1 MASVHHLLSRF
12 LSRPCCGSRGPTC
25 FDKFLFYWSSLLIF
39 KILRRKVL
47 YSVLGKQN
55 LLPGICPIL
64 VTVLKGQNFILKSTW
79 RYCVTGF
86 HCVSKAPLCAAGST
100 LTCLV
105 NGEKR
110 TKKINRQNGSA
121 NHKEESLVGGLSGI
135 THLLFCLSRWLP
147 HLSDLFDFS
156 ITQLWILRKV
166 TIPKPSKSVKILK
179 KETKSKES
187 GTDTETAVLS
197 SQHRIC
203 FLGVRHGF
211 MAILGQL
218 LNTTFLGL
226 IPQLAMS
233 SFTIVLKVPRVPIN
247 AYVVNLADKNSH
259 SLNVFI
265 ITVYKL
271 IVYSRSANF
280 PDKIDVRQFR
290 FYATIISIDYRQ
302 KY

>member
-1 MASVHHLLSRF
+1 
-12 LSRPCCGSRGPTC
+12 
-25 FDKFLFYWSSLLIF
+25 
-39 KILRRKVL
+39 
-47 YSVLGKQN
+47 
-55 LLPGICPIL
+55 
-64 VTVLKGQNFILKSTW
+64 
-79 RYCVTGF
+79 
-86 HCVSKAPLCAAGST
+86 
-100 LTCLV
+100 
-105 NGEKR
+105 
-110 TKKINRQNGSA
+110 
-121 NHKEESLVGGLSGI
+121 
-135 THLLFCLSRWLP
+135 
-147 HLSDLFDFS
+147 
-156 ITQLWILRKV
+156 
-166 TIPKPSKSVKILK
+166 
-179 KETKSKES
+179 
-187 GTDTETAVLS
+187 
-197 SQHRIC
+197 
-203 FLGVRHGF
+203 